1 MFSGIKPMMPARSA
15 RQVALLLFAALLFL
29 AGCSKQ
35 QAAPVPPAAPV
46 TVARVVQK
54 TMPVELSA
62 IGSVEPT
69 SSVAVKSQV
78 AGELI
83 GVHFTEGQDVRAGQL
98 LFTIDRRPL
107 EAELRRAEASLARDE
122 AQLKNARAQAV
133 RYTRLVEEGVVA
145 KEQYDAIVA
154 NAEALEA
161 AVNADRA
168 AVENARVQLAY
179 TTIYSPVDGRTGSL
193 MVHKGNVVKENDEK
207 SQLVVINR
215 ITPIYVS
222 FTLPE
227 QHLAEVRRYMA
238 EGKLTVQA
246 TIPQDSGPPVEG
258 VVSFVNNEVDR
269 TTGTIRLKATFPNQD
284 RRLWPGQF
292 VDVRLKLTAQ
302 PNAIVIPAQA
312 IQSGQQ
318 GDFVF
323 IVKPDQTADS
333 RQIKVARVQD
343 GQAVIAEG
351 LEVGETVVTDG
362 QIRLV
367 PGARVEIK
375 NPPQTSQER
384 RP

>member
-1 MFSGIKPMMPARSA
+1 MMPARSA